1 MFYDGHMKLTLGQ
14 VSQEWRKAAG
24 QCTDIAEST
33 GERCKLPPHAGTT
46 RCYKHGVNGATK
58 RKAQA
63 RIAVDSWA
71 GELYDPDSPP
81 VTDPFA
87 ELARL
92 GGIAR
97 NAMNVAG
104 VKVNELNQW
113 HDTDDDGRR
122 TLKNEIQLWMQL
134 VNFSEKVLKNLA
146 TLGLEDRMVRIK
158 EAEATA
164 LLQCLQVALSA
175 VQLEAPARAA
185 IEEAYWTNV
194 ERYVE
199 GVVVEESG

>member
-1 MFYDGHMKLTLGQ
+1 MFYYGDMKLTLGQ
-14 VSQEWRKAAG
+14 VSQEWRKAKG
-24 QCTDIAEST
+24 QCTDVAAST

-63 RIAVDSWA
+63 RIAVDTWA
-71 GELYDPDSPP
+71 GELYDPDAPP

-104 VKVNELNQW
+104 KKVNELEGRW

-122 TLKNEIQLWMQL
+122 TVKVEIQMLTQFMK
-134 VNFSEKVLKNLA
+134 FCESVLTNLA
-146 TLGLEDRMVRIK
+146 KLGLEDRMVQIE
-158 EAEATA
+158 EAKATA
-164 LLQCLQVALSA
+164 MLRCLEAALSA
-175 VQLEAPARAA
+175 VQLEAPTRAA

-199 GVVVEESG
+199 GVVIESG